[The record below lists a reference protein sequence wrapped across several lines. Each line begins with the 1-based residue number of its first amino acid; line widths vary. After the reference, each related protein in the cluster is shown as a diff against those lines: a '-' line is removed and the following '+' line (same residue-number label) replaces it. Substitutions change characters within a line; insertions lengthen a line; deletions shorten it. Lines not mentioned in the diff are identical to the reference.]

1 MSVRHALLAL
11 LSEGPKYG
19 LQLRQEFEAGTG
31 ELWPLNVGQVYA
43 TLQRLEG
50 HGLVTSEGSTTEGT
64 QKGYAI
70 TPAGRDELTNWLRTP
85 PDTLPPPR
93 DELVI
98 KILVAVRVPGVDV
111 HELLQVHRRHLIES
125 MQQYTRLKADA
136 SEDEV
141 GLALVVD
148 AELFRLDA
156 VVRWLDAADV
166 RLKRQPI
173 PTRAPST
180 GPAPEPMTALGDP
193 EETRSVPDDK
203 QEVRR

>member
-1 MSVRHALLAL
+1 
-11 LSEGPKYG
+11 
-19 LQLRQEFEAGTG
+19 
-31 ELWPLNVGQVYA
+31 
-43 TLQRLEG
+43 
-50 HGLVTSEGSTTEGT
+50 
-64 QKGYAI
+64 
-70 TPAGRDELTNWLRTP
+70 
-85 PDTLPPPR
+85 
-93 DELVI
+93 
-98 KILVAVRVPGVDV
+98 VAVRVPGVDV
-111 HELLQVHRRHLIES
+111 HELLQVHRRHLIEA

-173 PTRAPST
+173 PTRAPGT

-193 EETRSVPDDK
+193 QETRSIPDDK